1 MWMNGKVKKM
11 IAWILVIAMILSVLV
26 MATSVFAAGETF
38 VSEKNEMMSFSIEEA
53 MAYAK
58 EHNYDLLSSQLDK
71 DNIEL
76 SKKIT
81 EDLQDTLKDT
91 YSLTKGAGDNFDTYK
106 VRNGYAVM
114 ATKSAE
120 KMLDA
125 ANTFKQKT
133 TEMAVL
139 SAYYA
144 LSEATML
151 LEQKKDTLKLIS
163 DQVKVCEDKLALGN
177 VSELVYKTASLEKI
191 GAEMAVT
198 SAQAD
203 YDKALMS
210 FNKILALPLDGKVTL
225 TSKTSY
231 EQYTLPDYDKKL
243 EERKLEDLTYAQ
255 LLSDKEL
262 VEKEQR
268 MAQTYYGARAP
279 EYKQVVNK
287 AKKNDIS
294 IEKQKAEIEY
304 SLKADIK
311 NIDVLQKSIKAS
323 QASIVLSNIIL
334 DITKVKNSLGM
345 ATELDVISAELDVES
360 AQIKYIQAIH
370 GYNTVIL
377 MFEKNIVG

>member
-151 LEQKKDTLKLIS
+151 LEQKKDTLKLIN

>member
-26 MATSVFAAGETF
+26 MATSVFAADETF

-53 MAYAK
+53 MEYAK

-71 DNIEL
+71 DDMEL

-91 YSLTKGAGDNFDTYK
+91 YSLTKGAGDSFDTYK

-114 ATKSAE
+114 ATKSSE
-120 KMLDA
+120 EMLDA

-151 LEQKKDTLKLIS
+151 LEQKKDTLKLIN

-225 TSKTSY
+225 TSKASY

-304 SLKADIK
+304 SLKSDIK

-360 AQIKYIQAIH
+360 AQIKYIQVIH